1 MTLPDRVRGWIAVAI
16 FCVLFSVGV
25 LGAGELVAT
34 LLVMNREGVEAARE
48 YLFHAERFPK
58 YGGPLIALGGI
69 TGGYS
74 TFRFWRWLM
83 RKGGLLTDEQLKQFQ
98 WPRQR

>member
-1 MTLPDRVRGWIAVAI
+1 MAI

-25 LGAGELVAT
+25 LGVGELVAT
-34 LLVMNREGVEAARE
+34 ALVMSREGAVAAGE

-58 YGGPLIALGGI
+58 YGGPLIALGGVA
-69 TGGYS
+69 GGYCA
-74 TFRFWRWLM
+74 FRFWRWLM
-83 RKGGLLTDEQLKQFQ
+83 RKSGLLTDEQLKQFK